1 MDIDYIVKNFLHNYD
16 LFIEQ
21 LAYVFTDQEYKDY
34 LKELNMESKDKKW
47 ERGQQFANNLN
58 EEYFDLFLDQ
68 KMKLFANKD
77 LQLFD
82 DKLSLKKIF
91 NNRDD
96 SIKSVLWSYLHLMVL
111 MSDMAKRK
119 EKGKK
124 DRIKKLSK
132 VIEENVSELEKN
144 KEKAAKL
151 NKSGMSDPKNIIKNM
166 LNVDVNDDTNEM
178 ISDIVKSFE
187 STLDGNSN
195 PFAGILNISQK
206 ISSKYA
212 NKINTGEI
220 QLGKLMEGI
229 QKTMPGM
236 DKVFK
241 AGESGDPNDMKG
253 MMDNIL
259 GGMAGGLGGLAGGV
273 GGGDMVGMGDM
284 LSGLDGLT
292 GGLSGLAGGL
302 FNKEKE
308 QQKVIIDEN
317 FSTSKV
323 DLGQVKESKSMNIGK
338 LLNVAD
344 TFGVIPGGKKKEGS
358 MDVLGGLGSLLGGSG
373 SAGGLGSLLGGSGSE
388 GGLGSLLGGSGAKGE
403 ENTNMTELFNMMGS
417 LSKDNNNME
426 DVKNKMDTFL
436 EQKLGIDV
444 KKMNDDLE
452 NLIKSKKLETKD
464 D

>member
-21 LAYVFTDQEYKDY
+21 LAYVFTDDEYKEY
-34 LKELNMESKDKKW
+34 LTELNMESKDKKW
-47 ERGQQFANNLN
+47 ERGQQFSDNLN
-58 EEYFDLFLDQ
+58 EEYFDLFLEQ

-91 NNRDD
+91 NNRDN

-187 STLDGNSN
+187 TTLDGNSN
-195 PFAGILNISQK
+195 PFSGILNISQQ

-259 GGMAGGLGGLAGGV
+259 GGMAGGLGGLS
-273 GGGDMVGMGDM
+273 GDMAGMGDM
-284 LSGLDGLT
+284 LG
-292 GGLSGLAGGL
+292 GLAGGL

-323 DLGQVKESKSMNIGK
+323 DLGQIKESKSMNIGK

-358 MDVLGGLGSLLGGSG
+358 MDVLGGLGSLLGGNSEG
-373 SAGGLGSLLGGSGSE
+373 ASNSKLAGGLGSLLGGNSESG
-388 GGLGSLLGGSGAKGE
+388 GGLGSLLGGNA
-403 ENTNMTELFNMMGS
+403 NMGELFNMMGS
-417 LSKDNNNME
+417 LNKDNNSME

-436 EQKLGIDV
+436 EQKLGLDV
-444 KKMNDDLE
+444 KKINEDLE
-452 NLIKSKKLETKD
+452 NLIKSKKLETEKEE
-464 D
+464 

>member
-21 LAYVFTDQEYKDY
+21 LAYVFTDDEYKEY
-34 LKELNMESKDKKW
+34 LTELNMESKDKKW
-47 ERGQQFANNLN
+47 ERGQQFSDNLN
-58 EEYFDLFLDQ
+58 EEYFDLFLEQ

-187 STLDGNSN
+187 TTLDGNSN
-195 PFAGILNISQK
+195 PFAGILNISQQ

-241 AGESGDPNDMKG
+241 AGENSDPNDIKG

-259 GGMAGGLGGLAGGV
+259 GGMAGGFGGLAGGAGMGDMLGGLAGGA
-273 GGGDMVGMGDM
+273 GMGDM
-284 LSGLDGLT
+284 LG
-292 GGLSGLAGGL
+292 GLAGGL

-373 SAGGLGSLLGGSGSE
+373 PAGGLGSLLGG
-388 GGLGSLLGGSGAKGE
+388 E
-403 ENTNMTELFNMMGS
+403 ENKNMGELFNMMGS
-417 LSKDNNNME
+417 LNKDNNNME

-436 EQKLGIDV
+436 EQKLGLDV
-444 KKMNDDLE
+444 KKINEDLE
-452 NLIKSKKLETKD
+452 NLIKSKKLETEKEE
-464 D
+464 

>member
-21 LAYVFTDQEYKDY
+21 LAYVFTDDEYKEY
-34 LKELNMESKDKKW
+34 LTELNMESKDKKW
-47 ERGQQFANNLN
+47 ERGQQFSDNLN
-58 EEYFDLFLDQ
+58 EEYFDLFLEQ

-82 DKLSLKKIF
+82 EKLSLKKIF

-187 STLDGNSN
+187 STLNGNSN
-195 PFAGILNISQK
+195 PFAGILNISQQ

-220 QLGKLMEGI
+220 ELGKLMEGI

-241 AGESGDPNDMKG
+241 AGENSDPNDMKG

-259 GGMAGGLGGLAGGV
+259 KEGGLGGLAGGL
-273 GGGDMVGMGDM
+273 GGLEELASGLTGNMGGMGDM
-284 LSGLDGLT
+284 L
-292 GGLSGLAGGL
+292 GGL

-358 MDVLGGLGSLLGGSG
+358 IDVLSGLGSLFGGNSESG
-373 SAGGLGSLLGGSGSE
+373 DSRPPGE
-388 GGLGSLLGGSGAKGE
+388 G
-403 ENTNMTELFNMMGS
+403 NTNMKELFNIMGS
-417 LSKDNNNME
+417 LNKDNNNTE
-426 DVKNKMDTFL
+426 EVKNKMDTFL
-436 EQKLGIDV
+436 EQKLGLDV
-444 KKMNDDLE
+444 KKINEDLE
-452 NLIKSKKLETKD
+452 NLIKSKKLETEKEE
-464 D
+464 

>member
-1 MDIDYIVKNFLHNYD
+1 MAAVR
-16 LFIEQ
+16 
-21 LAYVFTDQEYKDY
+21 
-34 LKELNMESKDKKW
+34 LKEGRLTVIPELL
-47 ERGQQFANNLN
+47 GLV
-58 EEYFDLFLDQ
+58 
-68 KMKLFANKD
+68 KLTFGGI
-77 LQLFD
+77 Q
-82 DKLSLKKIF
+82 
-91 NNRDD
+91 
-96 SIKSVLWSYLHLMVL
+96 
-111 MSDMAKRK
+111 
-119 EKGKK
+119 
-124 DRIKKLSK
+124 LSK

-187 STLDGNSN
+187 TTLDGNSN
-195 PFAGILNISQK
+195 PFAGILNISQQ

-241 AGESGDPNDMKG
+241 AGENSDPNDIKG

-259 GGMAGGLGGLAGGV
+259 GGMAGGFGNLAGGAGMGDMLGGLAGGA
-273 GGGDMVGMGDM
+273 GMGDM
-284 LSGLDGLT
+284 L
-292 GGLSGLAGGL
+292 GGL

-344 TFGVIPGGKKKEGS
+344 TFGVIPGGKKKEGT
-358 MDVLGGLGSLLGGSG
+358 MDVLGSLLGGNSEDASNSKLGGGLGSLLGGN
-373 SAGGLGSLLGGSGSE
+373 A
-388 GGLGSLLGGSGAKGE
+388 
-403 ENTNMTELFNMMGS
+403 NMGELFNMMGS
-417 LSKDNNNME
+417 LNKDNNNME

-436 EQKLGIDV
+436 EQKLGLDV
-444 KKMNDDLE
+444 KKINEDLILVKE
-452 NLIKSKKLETKD
+452 MFRYYLLI
-464 D
+464 

>member
-21 LAYVFTDQEYKDY
+21 LAYVFTDDEYKEY
-34 LKELNMESKDKKW
+34 LTELNMESKDKKW
-47 ERGQQFANNLN
+47 ERGQQFADNLN
-58 EEYFDLFLDQ
+58 EEYFDLFLEQ

-91 NNRDD
+91 NNRDN

-187 STLDGNSN
+187 TTLDGNSN
-195 PFAGILNISQK
+195 PFSGILNISQQ

-259 GGMAGGLGGLAGGV
+259 GGMAGGLGGLS
-273 GGGDMVGMGDM
+273 GDMAGMGDM
-284 LSGLDGLT
+284 LG
-292 GGLSGLAGGL
+292 GLAGGL

-323 DLGQVKESKSMNIGK
+323 DLGQIKESKSMNIGK

-358 MDVLGGLGSLLGGSG
+358 MDVLGGLGSLLGGNSEG
-373 SAGGLGSLLGGSGSE
+373 ASNSKLAGGLGSLLGGNSESG
-388 GGLGSLLGGSGAKGE
+388 GGLGSLLGGNA
-403 ENTNMTELFNMMGS
+403 NMGELFNMMGS
-417 LSKDNNNME
+417 LNKDNNSME

-436 EQKLGIDV
+436 EQKLGLDV
-444 KKMNDDLE
+444 KKINEDLE
-452 NLIKSKKLETKD
+452 NLIKSKKLETEKEE
-464 D
+464 